1 MKLDKTLEAIKGLL
15 DRHKQTTTKA
25 LSQMAAVVVE
35 LNEKVA
41 DLEARQEKAIAAEKA
56 DKSLEAV
63 FDSFS
68 ESLPQDDFWAE
79 VVSAM
84 EEAKAFDNV
93 LVPRIEKA
101 AEPLKAEIAELR
113 SRQEDAPPVELD
125 VSEVVKELLAADGVK
140 QIVGLEVEAY
150 MAENP
155 PAAGK
160 DGDKGDP
167 GEPGKSVTLDDVS
180 LFLDAAVAKHV
191 LDFER
196 RANETLAKAI
206 DKIPAPKDGRDGV
219 DLTEIGMDFDG
230 ERTVTI
236 KGRTGEVTKRLP
248 VPLWRGYWSPGS
260 AAETGDILT
269 HNGTAY
275 IAIVDNPKGEPGVGK
290 YDHEWKVFAR
300 KGTDGKHGRNGIDK
314 TKPVDLKPKKAGDDA

>member
-1 MKLDKTLEAIKGLL
+1 
-15 DRHKQTTTKA
+15 
-25 LSQMAAVVVE
+25 
-35 LNEKVA
+35 
-41 DLEARQEKAIAAEKA
+41 
-56 DKSLEAV
+56 
-63 FDSFS
+63 
-68 ESLPQDDFWAE
+68 
-79 VVSAM
+79 
-84 EEAKAFDNV
+84 
-93 LVPRIEKA
+93 
-101 AEPLKAEIAELR
+101 
-113 SRQEDAPPVELD
+113 
-125 VSEVVKELLAADGVK
+125 
-140 QIVGLEVEAY
+140 

-160 DGDKGDP
+160 DGEPGAKGDP
-167 GEPGKSVTLDDVS
+167 GKDGEKGMDGAGIADLLIDRDGNLTATFTDGRMKSLGVVTGKDGLPGQ
-180 LFLDAAVAKHV
+180 
-191 LDFER
+191 
-196 RANETLAKAI
+196 
-206 DKIPAPKDGRDGV
+206 DGRDGA

-314 TKPVDLKPKKAGDDA
+314 TKPVDLKPKKDGDDA